1 MVKGIELVVVYMD
14 TAVFPLFSVNPIFL
28 KSFIVCG
35 TEGLLTNDVETLD
48 SIIGSSSIPSNS
60 PVDYA
65 INDLVSTSGRGW
77 CATGNLGS
85 DPYIQLNF
93 TSMVSLT
100 YMKAKAYLAHM

>member
-1 MVKGIELVVVYMD
+1 M
-14 TAVFPLFSVNPIFL
+14 
-28 KSFIVCG
+28 CG

-93 TSMVSLT
+93 TSMVALT
-100 YMKAKAYLAHM
+100 YMKAKGLFSTYVSQFRLEVQDKSGNFNIYGITSEPTVRT